1 MRGRYWQS
9 KTGSVSLS
17 RPNGREYSMSTFL
30 STLWQD
36 ESGQDMAEY
45 ALLLVLIAVVVTVAV
60 IAFRDAITNA
70 FNNAT
75 EQLGGDPPSG

>member
-1 MRGRYWQS
+1 
-9 KTGSVSLS
+9 
-17 RPNGREYSMSTFL
+17 MSNFL
-30 STLWQD
+30 TTLWQD

-60 IAFRDAITNA
+60 IAFREAITDA

-75 EQLGGDPPSG
+75 EELGGTPPA